1 MKKIT
6 EFELGLLKDCLEM
19 FENTHSYYSDIY
31 SDVKLAINIEMWSD
45 PKYLLRECK
54 FYLSDTHCYDT
65 ELYTQLENYLNNE
78 RD

>member
-6 EFELGLLKDCLEM
+6 DFELGLLEGCLEM
-19 FENTHSYYSDIY
+19 FENTHSYDSDIY
-31 SDVKLAINIEMWSD
+31 SDVKLAINTEMWSD

-65 ELYTQLENYLNNE
+65 EIYTQLENYLDNE